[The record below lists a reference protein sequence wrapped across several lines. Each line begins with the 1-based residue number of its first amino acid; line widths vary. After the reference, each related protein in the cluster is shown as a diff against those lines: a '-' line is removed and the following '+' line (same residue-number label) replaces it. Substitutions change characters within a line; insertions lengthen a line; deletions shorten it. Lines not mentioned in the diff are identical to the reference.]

1 MADRRRVVRLVGSG
15 VALAAALHLGARGMP
30 GIPPLGPL
38 LDPGRGLWSAV
49 SSGDLPVAATVSLPG
64 ATDRVE
70 VRYDV
75 RGVPHIFARNEEDL
89 MRALGYVTARDR
101 LFQLELQARAGAGTL
116 TELAGSLALEADR
129 ETRSLGL
136 PRAAEVTAADLAPG
150 SVTRRHIDAYA
161 QGVNAW
167 ISQLK
172 EAEIP
177 VEFKLLGTRPA
188 RWRAINSLHLFN
200 RMGYTLSWSPEEERR
215 SAVRT
220 LIGAEATE
228 ALFPL
233 TSPIQEP
240 IQPAGRDRPRFEL
253 APLPPPPPGINGAS
267 GIAVEVQGAADGD
280 PRRFASNNWAVGA
293 RRSRTGTPL
302 LAGDPHLELTLPSIW
317 YEAHLVIADR
327 LDVYGVSIPG
337 APGIIIGFTPDLAWS
352 LTNTG
357 ADVHDFYRE
366 TVDDQERPRRYLV
379 DSVWRSLELRE
390 ETYRDQRGRVI
401 AIDTLRFTHRGPL
414 NRTPS
419 GWLSMRWTV
428 LEAANVVA
436 PFFNGAR
443 ARGAREFLDAF
454 AADFRAPAQNVIV
467 ADRAGNIAIRSTGR
481 FPIRPGNGD
490 GLGVFDGTRSS
501 SDWIG
506 FLPVSRYPQSFNP
519 PQGYLASANQQ
530 PIDPALDPTYYGPEN
545 AFEPWRALQI
555 NKLLRADSS
564 LTIDKMQL
572 LQTHPGSVR
581 ADLFM
586 ERVLAATASGR
597 AAGGALAAADSL
609 LRDWDRLYTRDNTGA
624 LLFEATLT
632 EIARRTWD
640 ELIPAGDSVRLAT
653 PSGATLLRL
662 LADPGSLWWDDRRT
676 AGRREGRDDI
686 IRESVISAW
695 NELRRRYGSPAA
707 WEWGEVAP
715 SRINHLLG
723 LSGFSE
729 RAVVQGGRG
738 TLNPSAQSNFGASWR
753 MVVELGQRVR
763 GFGTYPG
770 GQSGNP
776 ASPRYSDRLRFWAAG
791 ELELLHAP
799 PALDSMPPAQ
809 IRSSLT
815 LTPGPG

>member
-1 MADRRRVVRLVGSG
+1 MADRRRLLK
-15 VALAAALHLGARGMP
+15 LAAAVASLAGTLHVGARGVA

-38 LDPGRGLWSAV
+38 LDPHSGLWSAI
-49 SSGDLPVAATVSLPG
+49 SAADLPLADTLILP
-64 ATDRVE
+64 AVTDRVE
-70 VRYDV
+70 VRYDE
-75 RGVPHIFARNEEDL
+75 RGVPHIFAENEEDL

-116 TELAGSLALEADR
+116 TELIGPVGLGSDR

-136 PRAAEVTAADLAPG
+136 PRAAELNAAGLAPG
-150 SVTRRHIDAYA
+150 SVTRRQIDAYA

-172 EAEIP
+172 GAEVP
-177 VEFKLLGTRPA
+177 VEYKLLGTKPA
-188 RWRAINSLHLFN
+188 RWRAVNSLHLFN
-200 RMGYTLSWSPEEERR
+200 RMGYTLAWNPVEERR
-215 SAVRT
+215 SEVRR

-233 TSPIQEP
+233 ASPIQEP
-240 IQPAGRDRPRFEL
+240 IQPAGRNGPRL
-253 APLPPPPPGINGAS
+253 DLTPLPPPPPGIPGPS
-267 GIAVEVQGAADGD
+267 GIAAGSGSPTDGH
-280 PRRFASNNWAVGA
+280 PRRFASNNWAVGP
-293 RRSRTGTPL
+293 RRSRSGSPL

-317 YEAHLVIADR
+317 YEAHLVIPGR

-337 APGIIIGFTPDLAWS
+337 APGIIIGFTPELAWS
-352 LTNTG
+352 MTNTG

-390 ETYRDQRGRVI
+390 EVYRDQRGRVI
-401 AIDTLRFTHRGPL
+401 AIDTLRFTHRGPM

-428 LEAANVVA
+428 LEVENVVA

-443 ARGAREFLDAF
+443 AGGAQEFLDAF
-454 AADFRAPAQNVIV
+454 AADFLAPAQNVIV

-481 FPIRPGNGD
+481 FPIRPGGGD

-501 SDWIG
+501 SDWTG
-506 FLPVSRYPQSFNP
+506 FLPVNRYPQSFNP

-555 NKLLRADSS
+555 NRLLRADSS
-564 LTIDKMQL
+564 VTVDAMQL
-572 LQTHPGSVR
+572 FQTHPGSVR
-581 ADLFM
+581 AELFM
-586 ERVLAATASGR
+586 EHLLAATASGLS
-597 AAGGALAAADSL
+597 AGGELATADSV
-609 LRDWDRLYTRDNTGA
+609 LRAWDRRYTRENTGA
-624 LLFEATLT
+624 LLFETTLG
-632 EIARRTWD
+632 EITRRAWD
-640 ELIPAGDSVRLAT
+640 ELIPRGDSVRLAT
-653 PSGATLLRL
+653 PGATTLLRL
-662 LADPGSLWWDDRRT
+662 LADAGSAWWDDRRT
-676 AGRREGRDDI
+676 AGRRESRDDI
-686 IRESVISAW
+686 IRESVVAAW
-695 NELRRRYGSPAA
+695 TGLRQRYGDPAD
-707 WEWGEVAP
+707 WEWGLVAP

-729 RAVVQGGRG
+729 RVAVQGGRG
-738 TLNPSAQSNFGASWR
+738 TLNPSAQGNFGASWR
-753 MVVELGQRVR
+753 MVVELGLRVR

-791 ELELLHAP
+791 ELELLHTP

-815 LTPGPG
+815 VTRGPG